1 MPCWS
6 RPPPPPRLGV
16 LCPNCSYAN
25 RFGPGIIIY
34 WFNFVA
40 SIDLPDVLCIPCFP
54 DHVFLAGDEDS
65 VDDLCPDFL
74 GNSDAL
80 SVSF

>member
-1 MPCWS
+1 MAVLGIGSLP
-6 RPPPPPRLGV
+6 RPPSLPHH
-16 LCPNCSYAN
+16 CSYAN

-40 SIDLPDVLCIPCFP
+40 SINIPDVLCIPCFP
-54 DHVFLAGDEDS
+54 DHVFIAGDEDS

-74 GNSDAL
+74 GSSDAL
-80 SVSF
+80 SVTF